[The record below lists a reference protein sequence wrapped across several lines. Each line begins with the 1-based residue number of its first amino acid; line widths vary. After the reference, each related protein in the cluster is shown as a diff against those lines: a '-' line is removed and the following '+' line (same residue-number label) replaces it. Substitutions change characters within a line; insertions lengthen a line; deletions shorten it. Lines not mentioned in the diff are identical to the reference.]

1 MLSLTQGPDW
11 PKPPG
16 PARMPARFTLRQL
29 EYLIGVA
36 ESGSIALAAERLNV
50 SSPSISTAISNLEQD
65 FGLQLFVRRHAQGV
79 SLTPGGARFVA
90 QARAVL
96 AEAQRLG
103 ELVSDITE
111 RVQGPLN
118 VGCLVTFAQVLLPA
132 LRRSFVDTFAGVDF
146 RQYERNQS
154 ELFEGLRTA
163 TLDVALC
170 YDMDIPHDLD
180 FQPLASLTP
189 YAIFAEGHPLA
200 GHSRVA
206 PKDLVAHPMVLLDLP
221 YSGNYFLSLFSD
233 RGLKPLIAERTRD
246 MGVML
251 SLVGQGFGYSVANIP
266 PWSDRAPDGR
276 KLSFVPLGTGVRPL
290 QIGLL
295 MSDGA
300 RSSLTVR
307 EFVAHC
313 RRQLTTEAFE
323 RLTRRVFD

>member
-1 MLSLTQGPDW
+1 
-11 PKPPG
+11 
-16 PARMPARFTLRQL
+16 MPARFTLRQL
-29 EYLIGVA
+29 EYLIAVA

-118 VGCLVTFAQVLLPA
+118 VGCLVTFAQVLLPE

-189 YAIFAEGHPLA
+189 YAIFGEGHPLA
-200 GHSRVA
+200 GRTRVA
-206 PKDLVAHPMVLLDLP
+206 PEDLVTHPMVLLDLP
-221 YSGNYFLSLFSD
+221 YSVNYFLSLFSD

-323 RLTRRVFD
+323 HLTRLAFG